1 MICTWMQNGSKRAQ
15 SSSFYSLLYL
25 ILLSNI
31 WRRLMITG
39 KCIFG
44 AVASRFSDRTT
55 EPMAVFKYL
64 VNCSRIAAVNNLHI
78 KNPNEAADPIIYWL
92 NMLIGLLLP
101 EPNLHMRKGQ
111 NNYEKK
117 RHESID
123 IIYLMRLMLPKTK
136 PIHRPTVPPMA
147 APIFIFSKVEGSMLV
162 YVDFSQGVGDVKM
175 GRKNENC
182 NTKTRNAK
190 VMPAPSSSNLI
201 PACSNQKRF
210 DRRSIKRKHSK
221 AVIQSVCRA
230 LESMASLVHSMHV
243 SRMRIFLQDV
253 LAFSL
258 PHSSV
263 FKCWK

>member
-1 MICTWMQNGSKRAQ
+1 MICTWMQNGSEWAQ

-31 WRRLMITG
+31 WRWLMITG

-44 AVASRFSDRTT
+44 VVASRFSDRTT
-55 EPMAVFKYL
+55 EPMAVFKFL
-64 VNCSRIAAVNNLHI
+64 VNCSRIAALNNLHI

-136 PIHRPTVPPMA
+136 PMHRPTVPPMA

-162 YVDFSQGVGDVKM
+162 YADFSQGVGDVKM
-175 GRKNENC
+175 ERKNENC

-201 PACSNQKRF
+201 PACQKRC
-210 DRRSIKRKHSK
+210 SK
-221 AVIQSVCRA
+221 
-230 LESMASLVHSMHV
+230 
-243 SRMRIFLQDV
+243 
-253 LAFSL
+253 
-258 PHSSV
+258 
-263 FKCWK
+263 